1 MKKILLSAG
10 VALFVIALSGC
21 MKASPDNSSSSL
33 PEESVEK
40 TNAGNSQGSIQ
51 SLMQESLRIQ
61 NDKSMTKEEKATA
74 LEDVQRRIRQVSDK
88 GAEKN

>member
-21 MKASPDNSSSSL
+21 MKASPDNSYSSL

-51 SLMQESLRIQ
+51 SLMQE
-61 NDKSMTKEEKATA
+61 
-74 LEDVQRRIRQVSDK
+74 
-88 GAEKN
+88 